1 MATTDPTLIPPAT
14 TPAPAVVPAPTQ
26 TTVVVA
32 PAAIP
37 ATAPSIVPAVATA
50 AAATAEAL
58 VPALL
63 PFGPLISLAL
73 MYIKGY
79 FDANGTLPTDAS
91 VIAALPVDYTAL
103 QQTWASWTPHG
114 S

>member
-14 TPAPAVVPAPTQ
+14 TPAPAVVPAP
-26 TTVVVA
+26 VA
-32 PAAIP
+32 AAPVATPAP
-37 ATAPSIVPAVATA
+37 TPPPSIVPAVATA
-50 AAATAEAL
+50 VAATAEAL
-58 VPALL
+58 APALL